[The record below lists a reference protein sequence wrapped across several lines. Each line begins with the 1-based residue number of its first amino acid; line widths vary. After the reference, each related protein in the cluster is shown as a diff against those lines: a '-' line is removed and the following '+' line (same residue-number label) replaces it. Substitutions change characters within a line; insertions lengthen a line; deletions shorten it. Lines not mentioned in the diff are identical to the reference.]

1 LGALTLGRGRQ
12 RDHLADARIEPLG
25 NTLDHPALAGGVA
38 ALKQHDQFEF
48 LVNDPILQFDQF
60 PLQSQQFAK
69 IGAAVERVSGRRRRD
84 GAQDRIQA
92 LIIEFEL
99 KLFVDG
105 LEELVIEGFR

>member
-1 LGALTLGRGRQ
+1 M
-12 RDHLADARIEPLG
+12 D
-25 NTLDHPALAGGVA
+25 N
-38 ALKQHDQFEF
+38 
-48 LVNDPILQFDQF
+48 PILQFDQF

-69 IGAAVERVSGRRRRD
+69 IGAAVECVSGRRRRD

-105 LEELVIEGFR
+105 LKELVIEGSR